1 MSRIERFEDLDVWK
15 LSRALAN
22 AIYNASSVGNFARD
36 FALRDQIRKASISV
50 VSNIAE
56 GFERDGDKEFI
67 QFLYTAKGSCGEVR
81 AQLYLAFDR
90 AYLSEEQLS
99 SLNQQAI
106 EVSRM
111 TSGLIKYLRH
121 SQLTGKKYKVSASVK

>member
-1 MSRIERFEDLDVWK
+1 MSRIEKFEDLEVWK

-22 AIYNASSVGNFARD
+22 AIYNASSIGDFARD
-36 FALRDQIRKASISV
+36 FALRDQIRRASISV

-67 QFLYTAKGSCGEVR
+67 QFLYMAKGSCGEVR

-90 AYLSEEQLS
+90 AYVSEEQLS
-99 SLNQQAI
+99 TLNRQAI

-111 TSGLIKYLRH
+111 LSGLIKYLRH
-121 SQLTGKKYKVSASVK
+121 SQLTGKKYKATA